1 MAFILRLVI
10 NAVSLIIAAAIVNW
24 LNERGVI
31 QGAIVIQGLG
41 AAIVAAFIF
50 GLVNALIRPIVLA
63 ATCLLNLLTLGLFTL
78 VVNAL
83 MLLLTSWIVGILN
96 QYTAMAIAFRV
107 HGFVAALIGALIVS
121 AVSTIL
127 TRVVR

>member
-10 NAVSLIIAAAIVNW
+10 NAVSLIVAATVVNW
-24 LNERGVI
+24 LNEIGVI
-31 QGAIVIQGLG
+31 RGAIVIQGLG

-50 GLVNALIRPIVLA
+50 GLVNALIRPVVLA
-63 ATCLLNLLTLGLFTL
+63 VTCLLNLLTLGLFTL

-83 MLLLTSWIVGILN
+83 MLLLTSWIVGVLN
-96 QYTAMAIAFRV
+96 QSIAANIAFRV
-107 HGFVAALIGALIVS
+107 HGFIAALIGALIVS
-121 AVSTIL
+121 VVSTVL